1 MRFRFARYLP
11 FAFGWLVKRRI
22 DLDAEDSYVY
32 PAGVIRGVDADVK
45 KVITG
50 IDTADLNRAADRLG
64 GFDKP
69 ALIAWSREDKLF
81 KPAHAE
87 RLAEDLPNARL
98 EWVDDART
106 FSMEDNPAQLSE
118 LDRRLRARAG
128 VGGGVNG
135 RTSASPQIAG
145 ALPQAGVGWLRRGAA
160 GCLHSHGRRRMLKLS
175 DSRNFS
181 RTLAG
186 IGLIVGPALFLLSNI
201 VSPAWDDD
209 TAKYLQ
215 EVADDKGL
223 YLASSVLFMVGAL
236 FLIVGSLGIIK
247 LMRRGRKVTLGQ
259 VAGFLLAF
267 GLIVTSAWYAISIIE
282 IEMVDSAADRAQ
294 MVALSE
300 RAEEST
306 GAVILFVP
314 FFFLGIVLG
323 NILLAVATWRT
334 RVIPRWAAAALLVS
348 ILVGFF
354 GSEGQAGGIISFAL
368 LAVGLTPLGLKILSL
383 SDDQW
388 ERWQVLEDEPA
399 PAATEEQAG
408 PGAGEPASSAAP
420 RSSPRPD
427 RRPRTWSPARS
438 ACRRTRG
445 RSAAWS

>member
-1 MRFRFARYLP
+1 
-11 FAFGWLVKRRI
+11 
-22 DLDAEDSYVY
+22 
-32 PAGVIRGVDADVK
+32 
-45 KVITG
+45 
-50 IDTADLNRAADRLG
+50 
-64 GFDKP
+64 
-69 ALIAWSREDKLF
+69 
-81 KPAHAE
+81 
-87 RLAEDLPNARL
+87 
-98 EWVDDART
+98 
-106 FSMEDNPAQLSE
+106 
-118 LDRRLRARAG
+118 
-128 VGGGVNG
+128 
-135 RTSASPQIAG
+135 
-145 ALPQAGVGWLRRGAA
+145 
-160 GCLHSHGRRRMLKLS
+160 MLKLS

-201 VSPAWDDD
+201 LSPAWDDD

-236 FLIVGSLGIIK
+236 FLIVGSLGIVK

-399 PAATEEQAG
+399 PAPAEERPA
-408 PGAGEPASSAAP
+408 PAPAS
-420 RSSPRPD
+420 
-427 RRPRTWSPARS
+427 
-438 ACRRTRG
+438 G
-445 RSAAWS
+445 